1 MPVPEDDRTLLHE
14 LFKTWKLS
22 LLVTKQLRTLEE
34 EHSWMTKSCITWY
47 DNGKPGYWQ
56 LMTHCPYCR
65 TVIPSGGEDSCC
77 PRFDNLIWNG
87 PVFRSS
93 YFSPSHKNKVY
104 YKDTWEDWGRVRRL
118 LWEEY
123 WIEVDVCSTCG
134 QPLSS
139 VQEPCCH
146 ASIMHRLNVGEV
158 GSSSCTMPAPKQ
170 S

>member
-1 MPVPEDDRTLLHE
+1 M
-14 LFKTWKLS
+14 
-22 LLVTKQLRTLEE
+22 
-34 EHSWMTKSCITWY
+34 KSPCFRWY
-47 DNGKPGYWQ
+47 DNLPIIDKCGYWQ
-56 LMTHCPYCR
+56 LMKKCPYCR
-65 TVIPSGGEDSCC
+65 DEIPQEVTLPCCYNFSRLILPKRVIRPSS
-77 PRFDNLIWNG
+77 
-87 PVFRSS
+87 
-93 YFSPSHKNKVY
+93 FSPLHKNKVY

-139 VQEPCCH
+139 VCFPCAQPLSSVQEPCCH